1 MKDIKISEQE
11 KKSAIKSFT
20 SKLNLSN
27 QKLKLLYK
35 NNPKLLKKI
44 ENQALKNLR
53 MMHLFKE
60 LYLDKATNFFNQN
73 KSNYDKLIYSL
84 IRNKDRNIIFELYYQ
99 IESGESSINELARV
113 YSEGNE
119 RLKKG
124 LIGPVRQID
133 LDPLLLR
140 ELEDSEA
147 RIVSQ
152 PFQIM
157 DHWYIVQKEEHIVA
171 KFDSHLSNEISKE
184 FFRND
189 LESKYEEFISLNNLY
204 FNK

>member
-1 MKDIKISEQE
+1 MNEDGLLKEFLIKLFELEILKDIKISEQE

-84 IRNKDRNIIFELYYQ
+84 FYLY
-99 IESGESSINELARV
+99 IC
-113 YSEGNE
+113 
-119 RLKKG
+119 K
-124 LIGPVRQID
+124 
-133 LDPLLLR
+133 
-140 ELEDSEA
+140 
-147 RIVSQ
+147 
-152 PFQIM
+152 
-157 DHWYIVQKEEHIVA
+157 
-171 KFDSHLSNEISKE
+171 
-184 FFRND
+184 
-189 LESKYEEFISLNNLY
+189 
-204 FNK
+204 